1 MPGDDLTEQSL
12 IPRSSAPQIWTAT
25 IAEPKFY
32 WYDLLVGGG
41 PLPDFRDPIG
51 RYLRRLQFALDGTME
66 KRLIYMVISRPR
78 VRIDPKRQVS
88 WGFFSLKL
96 TVPVLIGPEEKKST
110 ISVDLEVPFEA
121 TYKKPLVTLDERF
134 ITLNWGS
141 MIETYSIHDLIQHF
155 DTGLKAPSKVLYI
168 GQTRDP
174 AARLA
179 KGSHPIVNSLHDA
192 NYENDTFILI
202 TRFKVAVDT
211 EARDMSEEA
220 SVRTQMDVL
229 EAALIRYFEGPS
241 PRLRSDVEIGV
252 RRERMEN
259 LQDTYYIERVTVD
272 LGFKQADSF
281 FDLQSDHAGK
291 SRRHLFEC
299 VFDNGH
305 AVVKRLSESA
315 RPLISLDS

>member
-1 MPGDDLTEQSL
+1 MPGDDMTEQSL
-12 IPRSSAPQIWTAT
+12 VPRSSAPQIWTAT
-25 IAEPKFY
+25 VAEPKFY

-41 PLPDFRDPIG
+41 PLPDFRDPTG

-66 KRLIYMVISRPR
+66 KRLIYFVISRPR
-78 VRIDPKRQVS
+78 VRIDTKRQVS

-96 TVPVLIGPEEKKST
+96 TIPVLVGPEEKKNT

-121 TYKKPLVTLDERF
+121 TYKKPVVALEEQFL
-134 ITLNWGS
+134 TLNWGS
-141 MIETYSIHDLIQHF
+141 MIETYSIHDLIQKY
-155 DTGLKAPSKVLYI
+155 DTGLKMQSKVLYV

-179 KGSHPIVNSLHDA
+179 KGSHPVVNALHDA
-192 NYENDTFILI
+192 NHENDTFLLV

-211 EARDMSEEA
+211 AARDMSEEA

-241 PRLRSDVEIGV
+241 PRLRSDVENGV

-281 FDLQSDHAGK
+281 FDMFSDHVEK

-315 RPLISLDS
+315 RPLISLDA